1 MTHRD
6 LSKRFEAVTRA
17 ATRAL
22 AQRKDVSVEF
32 GRGDATLESNTVRLP
47 APSPQMTRSE
57 VIRLRGEADSLA
69 LRLRYHDCRL
79 HEQLA
84 PVDVLAREVFDT
96 LEQLRYEALGAQRMA
111 GVAANLDALL
121 AARYAAMAEQE
132 QRALDPLGLSESVRL
147 LAREAMLGIPPPR
160 LAARLLAAQQHTLA
174 SKVGGVLV
182 RLSRNLSEQRRFAEI
197 AMELL
202 EALGLDA
209 ASALHEEVER
219 EAADEQQA
227 DGAEARDDESSTAVG
242 QGPQNVEPSTEENE
256 QKLERRPAMADAAR
270 ASEESAGTLTDAS
283 HPDRW
288 MPREVTTSAPGW
300 KQRACSARY
309 CAYTT
314 DFDEVVHAQHLCT
327 QEELTRLR
335 LHLDRQV
342 EHLDAMI
349 GRLANRLQ
357 RRLLAKQ
364 MRDWQFDMDEGVLDT
379 ARLARVIAN
388 PLNPVSYMWEQETAF
403 RDTIVTLLIDN
414 SGSMRGRP
422 ITLAAI
428 SADVLARTLERCGV
442 KTEIL
447 GFTTRAWKGGQVRER
462 WIEGG
467 KPPRPGRLNDLR
479 HIIYKAADTPW
490 RQARK
495 NLGLMLREG
504 ILKENIDGE
513 ALTWAHQRLLPRPE
527 ERRILMV
534 ISDGTPVDDATLS
547 ANGAGY
553 LERHLRE
560 VIAGIE
566 NTSPVELLAIGI
578 GHDVTRYYRR
588 AVTLVDA
595 EQLGGTMMRELA
607 RLFDRESG
615 SRGRHPTP
623 VSVS

>member
-1 MTHRD
+1 MIHRD
-6 LSKRFEAVTRA
+6 LNKRFEAVTRA

-22 AQRKDVSVEF
+22 ARRKDVSVEF
-32 GRGDATLESNTVRLP
+32 GRTNATLENNTVHLP
-47 APSPQMTRSE
+47 APSPQLTKSD

-69 LRLRYHDCRL
+69 LRLRYHDRDV

-84 PVDVLAREVFDT
+84 PADALSREVFDT

-121 AARYAAMAEQE
+121 AARYQAMGEHDQQAP
-132 QRALDPLGLSESVRL
+132 DPLGLPESVKL
-147 LAREAMLGIPPPR
+147 LAREALLGSPPPS
-160 LAARLLAAQQHTLA
+160 LAARLLDAPRRALA
-174 SKVGGVLV
+174 SKIGGALV

-197 AMELL
+197 VMEILA
-202 EALGLDA
+202 ALGLDVA
-209 ASALHEEVER
+209 LASHEVER
-219 EAADEQQA
+219 EAPDEQA
-227 DGAEARDDESSTAVG
+227 DGTEESNDDSSTAAG
-242 QGPQNVEPSTEENE
+242 QGPQNVEPSSEENQPKAE
-256 QKLERRPAMADAAR
+256 QRAAKGDAAR
-270 ASEESAGTLTDAS
+270 SSQESAGALTDAS
-283 HPDRW
+283 HHDQW
-288 MPREVTTSAPGW
+288 MPTEVTTRTPAWNECDS
-300 KQRACSARY
+300 SVTY
-309 CAYTT
+309 CAYMT
-314 DFDEVVHAQHLCT
+314 DFDEVVDAQLLCT

-342 EHLDAMI
+342 AHLDAMI

-364 MRDWQFDMDEGVLDT
+364 LRGWQFDMDEGVLDT

-403 RDTIVTLLIDN
+403 RDTLVTLLIDN

-479 HIIYKAADTPW
+479 HIIYKSADTPW

-513 ALTWAHQRLLPRPE
+513 ALTWAYQRLLPRPE

-566 NTSPVELLAIGI
+566 NNSPVELLAIGI

-607 RLFDRESG
+607 SLFDRESV
-615 SRGRHPTP
+615 SRGRGRYPTP
-623 VSVS
+623 VSMS

>member
-1 MTHRD
+1 MTQRD
-6 LSKRFEAVTRA
+6 LNKCFEAVTRA

-22 AQRKDVSVEF
+22 ARRKDVSVEF

-147 LAREAMLGIPPPR
+147 LAREAMLGIPPPS

-197 AMELL
+197 VMELL
-202 EALGLDA
+202 DALGLDV
-209 ASALHEEVER
+209 ASALHEVER

-227 DGAEARDDESSTAVG
+227 DGAEERDDESSTAVG
-242 QGPQNVEPSTEENE
+242 QGPQNVEPSAGENE
-256 QKLERRPAMADAAR
+256 QKLERRAAMGDAAR
-270 ASEESAGTLTDAS
+270 SSDESAGTLTDAS
-283 HPDRW
+283 HSDRW
-288 MPREVTTSAPGW
+288 MPREVTTRASGW
-300 KQRACSARY
+300 SQRACSARY

-327 QEELTRLR
+327 QEELRRLR

-364 MRDWQFDMDEGVLDT
+364 LRGWQFDLDEGVLDT

-479 HIIYKAADTPW
+479 HIIYKSADTPW

-607 RLFDRESG
+607 RLFDRESV

-623 VSVS
+623 MSVS